1 MLFFAFD
8 FGGRTGNHEVNV
20 CFWYRR
26 VIWSIGSKT
35 VGELRAANASWRRL
49 KACAIPTSDPYSI
62 QPTTSSQQRSFKPPH
77 TVCLPC
83 TYWAWKITASSY
95 IRAFVT
101 MYHVL
106 DAYMWRRICLFGWH
120 IRESTTCSSK
130 NLLGSLLYS
139 YGHFSKHNAGH
150 GYYHTWVP
158 SLAICPRA
166 LERGVT

>member
-1 MLFFAFD
+1 MKCHQVFPETLVPVTLYAVFRLWFW
-8 FGGRTGNHEVNV
+8 GRTGNHEVNV

-26 VIWSIGSKT
+26 VIWSIDSET
-35 VGELRAANASWRRL
+35 VGELRAVNASWRRL
-49 KACAIPTSDPYSI
+49 KACAGATSDPYSI

-106 DAYMWRRICLFGWH
+106 DAYVRTYVLVRLTDDRYQKVPYAARKIFLVVCCILILVLSFY
-120 IRESTTCSSK
+120 
-130 NLLGSLLYS
+130 LL
-139 YGHFSKHNAGH
+139 
-150 GYYHTWVP
+150 
-158 SLAICPRA
+158 
-166 LERGVT
+166 